1 VTVLLDANVLIALLN
16 SDHVHHGAAR
26 DWLVGLDGRFAT
38 CPITEGA
45 LTRFVIRGGGTAD
58 EANQIMGMLADHPR
72 REFWADSV
80 SYAQVSLKGVIG
92 HRQVTDAYL
101 AGLARSNRGQLATF
115 DQGLAQLHHDVAVV
129 VPTAN
134 RPNI

>member
-1 VTVLLDANVLIALLN
+1 MTVLLDANVLIALLN

-45 LTRFVIRGGGTAD
+45 LMRFVVRGGRTAD
-58 EANQIMGMLADHPR
+58 EASEVMGMLADHPR

-80 SYAQVSLKGVIG
+80 SYAHVSLKGAIG

-101 AGLARSNRGQLATF
+101 AGLARLNGGQLATF
-115 DQGLAQLHHDVAVV
+115 DQGLVQLHHDVAVV
-129 VPTAN
+129 VPTESSSN
-134 RPNI
+134 V